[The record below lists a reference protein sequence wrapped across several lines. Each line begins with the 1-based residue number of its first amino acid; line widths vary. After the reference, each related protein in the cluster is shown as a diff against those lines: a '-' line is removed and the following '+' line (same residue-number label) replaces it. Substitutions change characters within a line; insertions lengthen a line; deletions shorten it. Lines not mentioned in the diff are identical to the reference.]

1 MEKGENMTQ
10 INNNINFTA
19 RMDVSKV
26 LEKQRW
32 KNVSKKFSHI
42 TKDYPKDKVYIVEY
56 NEGINA
62 EIINSKNGDEIEAR
76 FSLEDIE
83 NLMKMSDEKIA
94 EQFKKILDIN
104 KVKNAVY
111 QATTKY
117 VTAIEKALS
126 KDEIDSIPIWDNAT
140 NIAQQEAQNL
150 QKQDSFLQNL
160 DILW

>member
-1 MEKGENMTQ
+1 
-10 INNNINFTA
+10 
-19 RMDVSKV
+19 
-26 LEKQRW
+26 
-32 KNVSKKFSHI
+32 
-42 TKDYPKDKVYIVEY
+42 
-56 NEGINA
+56 
-62 EIINSKNGDEIEAR
+62 
-76 FSLEDIE
+76 
-83 NLMKMSDEKIA
+83 MKMTDLKIY
-94 EQFKKILDIN
+94 EQFKIIFDIN
-104 KVKNAVY
+104 KLKNAVY